1 MWRVSFSMM
10 SQVYTG
16 QRNYAWLYH
25 NGQRMEETRHGTSYN
40 ENSDIEYTG
49 GREVMVRAQQ
59 GDTLHLGTTAMD
71 GYFWYITSCFEFLNF

>member
-1 MWRVSFSMM
+1 MM

-25 NGQRMEETRHGTSYN
+25 NGQRMEETRHGTHYS

-59 GDTLHLGTTAMD
+59 GDTLHLGTTTVD
-71 GYFWYITSCFEFLNF
+71 DYFYQVNVCFEFVNF